1 MPANTPQP
9 EPQPD
14 LQAEPEAPARRT
26 PAGGQGPDPL
36 VLLLLALVVLA
47 LLGGVGYAV
56 AAHPNLTKPVMAVAA
71 VAAPLTA
78 ALIAV
83 LLRRR

>member
-9 EPQPD
+9 QPEPV
-14 LQAEPEAPARRT
+14 APAQRP
-26 PAGGQGPDPL
+26 PAGGPGPDPL
-36 VLLLLALVVLA
+36 VLLLLAFVVL
-47 LLGGVGYAV
+47 LFLGGVGYVV
-56 AAHPNLTKPVMAVAA
+56 AAHPNLTEPVMAVAA

-78 ALIAV
+78 VLIAV

>member
-9 EPQPD
+9 QAEPQP
-14 LQAEPEAPARRT
+14 EPEAVAQRP
-26 PAGGQGPDPL
+26 PAGNPGPDPL
-36 VLLLLALVVLA
+36 VLLLLAFVVVLF
-47 LLGGVGYAV
+47 LGSVGYAV

>member
-9 EPQPD
+9 QPQP
-14 LQAEPEAPARRT
+14 QAEPEAPAQRP
-26 PAGGQGPDPL
+26 PAGNPGADPL
-36 VLLLLALVVLA
+36 VLLLLALVVLV

-83 LLRRR
+83 FLRRR

>member
-9 EPQPD
+9 QPEPE
-14 LQAEPEAPARRT
+14 AEPEAPAQRP
-26 PAGGQGPDPL
+26 PAGGPGPDPL
-36 VLLLLALVVLA
+36 VLLLLGFVVVLF
-47 LLGGVGYAV
+47 LGGVGYVV

-78 ALIAV
+78 VLIAV

>member
-9 EPQPD
+9 QP
-14 LQAEPEAPARRT
+14 EPEAPPQRP
-26 PAGGQGPDPL
+26 PAGSPGPDPL
-36 VLLLLALVVLA
+36 VLLLLPFVVVLF
-47 LLGGVGYAV
+47 LGGVGYAV

-78 ALIAV
+78 VLIAV

>member
-9 EPQPD
+9 QP
-14 LQAEPEAPARRT
+14 EPEAPPQRP
-26 PAGGQGPDPL
+26 PAGSPGPDSL
-36 VLLLLALVVLA
+36 VLLLLAFVVVLF
-47 LLGGVGYAV
+47 LGGVGYAV

-78 ALIAV
+78 VLIAV